1 MLIVN
6 KSCVDFLSE
15 RWMASCLTSAIKIF
29 FSFVVLIVAHVSA
42 IEPNGLEGFPKELIE
57 SDNKALFESVTYR
70 GLPPILNNR
79 QSEETSAGTALMV
92 VRTGIQG
99 VESEKLN
106 QLAEQVASLVN
117 NQDLRLVTL
126 SDVNATSEEAKRGAA
141 VPGQPLSFNE
151 NQSVVNAALTRGI
164 GLVLFVD
171 LLHFNSKAS
180 TVPGAAKLNILNARA
195 SLTLLN
201 AADGFRVKAV
211 NREVIARGVDPSNL
225 QDKAFDLLARDLV
238 AEVNAWKVPSVR
250 IKLVELEVHAKMDGI
265 FFPIVDVS
273 SDRGD
278 IKLADVPVF
287 AEDASVEVDGVLKGS
302 APCRI
307 SVTPGTHKLKVY
319 REGTQPFNAVIQ
331 VTDSNR
337 YDALLGPTPAFRRRF
352 DEQMEKFER
361 IKTIA
366 LKRKAELEAA
376 GVRIEGL
383 RVDNANVRDAGVAK
397 AGLIQSRADVARQTS
412 EANVEMARSEAAAL
426 AANTA
431 VKGQVSVLDA
441 ESRSKTAEGK
451 LAIEK
456 ETAQAKAEMTRSE
469 AAALTARTSTNGS
482 VAVIDAE
489 SRAKMAEGSAAVL
502 QGKAKSEVLAAG
514 ADADFKRAQA
524 EAVKKDAEGR
534 LAVDNATAKHMGTV
548 LKVRN
553 EMLQAQVDA
562 FRSFGEKLAGLN
574 FKLGAPVTR

>member
-1 MLIVN
+1 M
-6 KSCVDFLSE
+6 
-15 RWMASCLTSAIKIF
+15 
-29 FSFVVLIVAHVSA
+29 SFVVLIAADVSA
-42 IEPNGLEGFPKELIE
+42 IEPNGLEGFSKELIE
-57 SDNKALFESVTYR
+57 SDNKALFDSVTYR
-70 GLPPILNNR
+70 GLPPILNNQ

-106 QLAEQVASLVN
+106 QLAEQVAALVN

-141 VPGQPLSFNE
+141 VPGQLLSFNE

-211 NREVIARGVDPSNL
+211 NREVIARGVDPANL

-238 AEVNAWKVPSVR
+238 SEVNAWKVPSVR

-278 IKLADVPVF
+278 IKIADVPVF
-287 AEDASVEVDGVLKGS
+287 AEDASVEVDGVLKGR

-337 YDALLGPTPAFRRRF
+337 YDALLVPTPAFRRRF

-376 GVRIEGL
+376 GVRVEGL

-397 AGLIQSRADVARQTS
+397 ASLIQSRADVARQTS
-412 EANVEMARSEAAAL
+412 EAKAEMTRSEASALTARTSSEASAL

-469 AAALTARTSTNGS
+469 ASALTAQTSS
-482 VAVIDAE
+482 EA
-489 SRAKMAEGSAAVL
+489 SA
-502 QGKAKSEVLAAG
+502 
-514 ADADFKRAQA
+514 
-524 EAVKKDAEGR
+524 
-534 LAVDNATAKHMGTV
+534 
-548 LKVRN
+548 
-553 EMLQAQVDA
+553 
-562 FRSFGEKLAGLN
+562 
-574 FKLGAPVTR
+574 

>member
-1 MLIVN
+1 
-6 KSCVDFLSE
+6 
-15 RWMASCLTSAIKIF
+15 
-29 FSFVVLIVAHVSA
+29 
-42 IEPNGLEGFPKELIE
+42 
-57 SDNKALFESVTYR
+57 
-70 GLPPILNNR
+70 
-79 QSEETSAGTALMV
+79 
-92 VRTGIQG
+92 
-99 VESEKLN
+99 
-106 QLAEQVASLVN
+106 
-117 NQDLRLVTL
+117 
-126 SDVNATSEEAKRGAA
+126 
-141 VPGQPLSFNE
+141 
-151 NQSVVNAALTRGI
+151 
-164 GLVLFVD
+164 LFVD

-278 IKLADVPVF
+278 IKIADVPVF

-337 YDALLGPTPAFRRRF
+337 YDALLVPTPAFRRRF

-397 AGLIQSRADVARQTS
+397 ASLIQSRADVARQTS
-412 EANVEMARSEAAAL
+412 EAKAEMTRSEASALTARTSSEASAL

-441 ESRSKTAEGK
+441 ESRAKTAEGK

-469 AAALTARTSTNGS
+469 ASALTAQTSTNGS
-482 VAVIDAE
+482 VAVMDAE
-489 SRAKMAEGSAAVL
+489 SRAKIAEGSAAVL
-502 QGKAKSEVLAAG
+502 QGKAKGEVLLAG

-574 FKLGAPVTR
+574 FKLGVPVTR